1 MIAEVSGDC
10 RDRIFNEEP
19 FNSRL
24 SYQPYWRGRIAAI
37 AAALKTAETERFREF
52 ESHSLRHIQQGSLS
66 RAFSFAPM
74 ACHTCDYINNE
85 ILRKAKAAADALLAL
100 VKPEPDALKQDGTQQ
115 GN

>member
-24 SYQPYWRGRIAAI
+24 SYQLYWRGRIAAI

-52 ESHSLRHIQQGSLS
+52 ESHSLRHIQQGSLR
-66 RAFSFAPM
+66 RAFSFSG
-74 ACHTCDYINNE
+74 T
-85 ILRKAKAAADALLAL
+85 
-100 VKPEPDALKQDGTQQ
+100 VTQQ
-115 GN
+115 CKSLPNQ